1 MPVEVVLGAQWG
13 DEGKGKIIDL
23 LSDGADV
30 VARFQ
35 GGPNAGHTLVVGG
48 EQTVLHLVPSGILH
62 PDLTC
67 VVGNGVVADLE
78 GLFEELEALSRRGVA
93 HQGRLWVSDRAHL
106 ILPGHKAMEATE
118 EQGAGAVGT
127 TLRGIGPAYRDKMAR
142 IGITVGEFLD
152 REAFLRALERQQA
165 WRGRSVPSL
174 PGEAIEPEAVEATLG
189 PYRERLRPLV
199 CDTGLLLYRAAREH
213 KRILLEGAQGTL
225 LDVDHG
231 TYPFVTSSSAS
242 AGGACTGSGLSP
254 RFIDRVLGVT
264 KAYSTRV
271 GLGPFPTELH
281 GPDGDALRG
290 SGAEYGATTGRPRRC
305 GWLDGP
311 ALRHAAR
318 VNGLD
323 ALAVTKLDV
332 LSGYETVKIATGY
345 RVGDSLMTEFPARA
359 TVLERVEPV
368 YEILEGWG
376 EPVDGARSLDDL
388 PSAARS
394 FLRRIAE
401 IADVPIELISVGQ
414 AREATIRDGSPPSGI
429 RVGR

>member
-242 AGGACTGSGLSP
+242 AGGACAGSGLSP

>member
-1 MPVEVVLGAQWG
+1 
-13 DEGKGKIIDL
+13 
-23 LSDGADV
+23 
-30 VARFQ
+30 
-35 GGPNAGHTLVVGG
+35 
-48 EQTVLHLVPSGILH
+48 
-62 PDLTC
+62 
-67 VVGNGVVADLE
+67 
-78 GLFEELEALSRRGVA
+78 
-93 HQGRLWVSDRAHL
+93 
-106 ILPGHKAMEATE
+106 
-118 EQGAGAVGT
+118 
-127 TLRGIGPAYRDKMAR
+127 
-142 IGITVGEFLD
+142 
-152 REAFLRALERQQA
+152 
-165 WRGRSVPSL
+165 
-174 PGEAIEPEAVEATLG
+174 VEATLG